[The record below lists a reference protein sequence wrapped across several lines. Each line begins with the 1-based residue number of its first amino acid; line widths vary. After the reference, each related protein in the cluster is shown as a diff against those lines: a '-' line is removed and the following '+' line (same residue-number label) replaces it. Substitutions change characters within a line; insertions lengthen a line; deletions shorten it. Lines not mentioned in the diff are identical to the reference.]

1 MSTCVFM
8 LVSHFPL
15 SQYLIF
21 LCHILLNIHETKCKV
36 FEIIPHDLEGNHYK
50 IVTFVYLHMF
60 PSVAMKNIVTC
71 VNEKVFCIIA
81 RMQTSDA
88 NVNKELGFDNSRGK
102 DNAKGLNTNE
112 ILPLPPPI
120 DNSRLG
126 YVKRLNFF
134 ARSSTLKDQAFK
146 KKGKKNTF

>member
-1 MSTCVFM
+1 
-8 LVSHFPL
+8 
-15 SQYLIF
+15 
-21 LCHILLNIHETKCKV
+21 
-36 FEIIPHDLEGNHYK
+36 
-50 IVTFVYLHMF
+50 MF